1 MFRELYYWAYTFYSN
16 RKGKRFKG
24 EEADYAYWVITSLL
38 LLNWTTLSFIF
49 DWLLIII
56 CHFSFVEFLFKGK
69 GKSFESFII
78 EGIIMSP
85 VLLYTY
91 FQLYKK
97 KKEIIQQY
105 KNKKMSQ
112 FRQDWGK
119 LFFWLY
125 VIFSIVSVLWIAV
138 LLRDMRSEMG
148 I

>member
-1 MFRELYYWAYTFYSN
+1 MFRELYYWVYTIYVN

-24 EEADYAYWVITSLL
+24 EEADYAYWVITGLL
-38 LLNWTTLSFIF
+38 LLNWVALSLIF

-56 CHFSFVEFLFKGK
+56 CHFSFVDFLFSGR
-69 GKSFESFII
+69 GKSPISFLFAI
-78 EGIIMSP
+78 IIMSP

-91 FQLYKK
+91 FQLYRKRK
-97 KKEIIQQY
+97 GIIQQY

-138 LLRDMRSEMG
+138 LLRDMGSEMG